1 MSCLF
6 VQNDYGLGLP
16 RFTGAP
22 ENRGFDPKGAGAPVR
37 PKNCGAPALLKGVV
51 FLEMMTEQNTFLF
64 VLTCVIY
71 IDADQDG
78 TI

>member
-1 MSCLF
+1 MLTLC
-6 VQNDYGLGLP
+6 
-16 RFTGAP
+16 AP

-37 PKNCGAPALLKGVV
+37 PKNCGAPALLRKDADRTKHF
-51 FLEMMTEQNTFLF
+51 FLLL
-64 VLTCVIY
+64 LTCVFY